1 MDQIKKINQMVI
13 KENIN
18 FYFHKYK
25 KKHPYT
31 IIKIIVEYILS

>member
-25 KKHPYT
+25 NNPVHNN
-31 IIKIIVEYILS
+31 